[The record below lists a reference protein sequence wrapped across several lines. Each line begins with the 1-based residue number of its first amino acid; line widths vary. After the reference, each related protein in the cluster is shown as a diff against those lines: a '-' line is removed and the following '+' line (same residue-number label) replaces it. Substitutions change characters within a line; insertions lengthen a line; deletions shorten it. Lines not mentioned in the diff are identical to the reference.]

1 VFAERHINTLERK
14 RLIERAGPGRFRF
27 VHALIQMATYQ
38 SMTREDRARLHEA
51 LAEHLDWNRSDPTEA
66 LTGAAGY
73 HLRRAVEHRRA
84 SGTLE

>member
-1 VFAERHINTLERK
+1 MIGPAMMLRFA
-14 RLIERAGPGRFRF
+14 
-27 VHALIQMATYQ
+27 HALIQMAAYQ

-51 LAEHLDWNRSDPTEA
+51 FADHLERNRPDPTAA

-84 SGTLE
+84 SGTLN